1 MRAALPYIDR
11 FISGHNVRSLETLAA
26 VLAGI
31 ERRHAPATAWPAT
44 TARRRW

>member
-11 FISGHNVRSLETLAA
+11 FIAGHNVRSLETLAA

-31 ERRHAPATAWPAT
+31 DRRHSPVTAL
-44 TARRRW
+44 R